1 MSLYGRVDSTANQT
15 AVGLTIGNSGGSVTK
30 TIVFCDETEAALAA
44 NKGRGITAPGWWAYH
59 TYTDS
64 SGATRH
70 RAEHLM
76 VLTNPEANADE
87 TLSDDTIAADA
98 ANTITLSTNNTDK
111 TTSSGAAT
119 FLVAASVTNSGTA
132 TFQWQKRLTS
142 SGRFQNVSG
151 ATSTSLA
158 LTGQT
163 AANDGNQYRVK
174 VNSNNGAPEVISDV
188 ATLTFGS
195 SMKFDELNESNY
207 ILFAIKHYENPH
219 CVTRDDFDE
228 DMKRFK
234 YLKRL
239 LKRYLRRGPLRIHL
253 IINHLIILYN
263 VFGEA
268 ATPLL
273 FFKFEQE
280 YWGILKTFL
289 VYLNKYPVGMLP
301 EIEIQEEI
309 LEHLERI

>member
-1 MSLYGRVDSTANQT
+1 MTPLLNQT

-119 FLVAASVTNSGTA
+119 FLVAASVTILYSNLPMAEETYLL
-132 TFQWQKRLTS
+132 W
-142 SGRFQNVSG
+142 
-151 ATSTSLA
+151 SLPKCLWCNQHISA

-188 ATLTFGS
+188 ATLTFG
-195 SMKFDELNESNY
+195 
-207 ILFAIKHYENPH
+207 
-219 CVTRDDFDE
+219 
-228 DMKRFK
+228 
-234 YLKRL
+234 
-239 LKRYLRRGPLRIHL
+239 G
-253 IINHLIILYN
+253 
-263 VFGEA
+263 
-268 ATPLL
+268 
-273 FFKFEQE
+273 
-280 YWGILKTFL
+280 
-289 VYLNKYPVGMLP
+289 
-301 EIEIQEEI
+301 
-309 LEHLERI
+309 